1 MPIRNH
7 RKLSLWKH
15 ANPQQ
20 YGGLVEVS
28 LRYTPVT
35 GRLHTRYAPVRRS
48 SAEYCYSLLPL
59 DLHVLSLPLAFI
71 LSQDQ
76 TLHCKNCSFTFF
88 DSSSCPRHISYG
100 GWHTL
105 SLLLI
110 RFKSLLLFNNFFNI
124 SVFRR
129 KRMQRYNH
137 FPNWQNIFSKIF
149 PPIIE
154 STENQ
159 YKQAENIFSFTA
171 EGASGNHPMRTF
183 FPKNSKGWG
192 QKERKLGKN
201 YNIYMIFNTLIHIKH
216 TERSLLGADRLP
228 PPQWD
233 LGGRWVGV
241 ASSLFESRHS
251 CGTRHREKLLF
262 YAESKGLGMNNT
274 KE

>member
-88 DSSSCPRHISYG
+88 DSSSCPRHICIRRLTHAISSS
-100 GWHTL
+100 HPFQITL
-105 SLLLI
+105 A
-110 RFKSLLLFNNFFNI
+110 FQQLFQHLCFSSKADAKI
-124 SVFRR
+124 
-129 KRMQRYNH
+129 Q
-137 FPNWQNIFSKIF
+137 PFSKLAKYF
-149 PPIIE
+149 F
-154 STENQ
+154 
-159 YKQAENIFSFTA
+159 KKFS
-171 EGASGNHPMRTF
+171 SNH
-183 FPKNSKGWG
+183 
-192 QKERKLGKN
+192 RK
-201 YNIYMIFNTLIHIKH
+201 H
-216 TERSLLGADRLP
+216 
-228 PPQWD
+228 
-233 LGGRWVGV
+233 
-241 ASSLFESRHS
+241 
-251 CGTRHREKLLF
+251 
-262 YAESKGLGMNNT
+262 
-274 KE
+274 